1 MADLK
6 IQRVFELRPDVAA
19 ALHDHCCETGD
30 KPADVVADAVALLLD
45 AAVYDFD
52 PDLDAAEEAA
62 EVTVEAVDAETAAA
76 VDRILRLV
84 P

>member
-6 IQRVFELRPDVAA
+6 IARVFELPQDVAA

-45 AAVYDFD
+45 AAVHDFD
-52 PDLDAAEEAA
+52 PDLEAAEEAA
-62 EVTVEAVDAETAAA
+62 EVTVEVADFDGVADAV
-76 VDRILRLV
+76 LRLV